1 LHGGGVRAA
10 GVTSDPGGR
19 ISRLM
24 LGILRA
30 ETRSDAIRDL
40 CREVGAEHL
49 LLFVEDPEIGISLP
63 APGFP
68 QVIPKAAAW
77 NDAAAAVAAADG
89 ARMAFTF
96 PYPDPEI
103 PAEAVG
109 IGCCGGAALF
119 AVGGRPSV
127 DALDEIHAWLPWV
140 AKVLRAESSLRLTK
154 AREKLAAAAV
164 QSSNRMSATS
174 EGLRRHLEVALR
186 KVESAQAK
194 SESEKE
200 ERQKFVFLV
209 ENTSEFIGMA
219 TLDGWVTFLNSAGRQ
234 MVGLRNSEPASGR
247 TLEDFLPEK
256 MRKDFREIA
265 IPACKASGQWE
276 GELQLRHFQ
285 GGGPVDVWMNIF
297 LVRDTEN
304 LKPVC
309 LAMSARDITE
319 RKRSEEALRWT
330 ESQLQQSQ
338 KMESIGKL
346 AGGIAHDFNN
356 LLTAINGYAE
366 LSLDQAP
373 PGSLL
378 HANLFEIK
386 SAGERAASLTRQ
398 LLAYSRKQVLATKVL
413 NLNAIVESMHNMLA
427 RIIGEDLQLIPMLD
441 PSLGQVKVDP
451 GQMEQVILN
460 LVVNSR
466 DATPQGG
473 RVILETR
480 NVELGETATAL
491 HPEIIPGRFAMLAVS
506 DSGCGMDPHVMSRIF
521 EPFFTTKAFGKGSG
535 MGLSMVQ
542 GIVVQ
547 SGGYIYAYS
556 EPGNGSTFKIYLPL
570 VESPQ
575 LRAPETEIRLPPAA
589 RGNETILLV
598 EDEEGVRRFVRQI
611 LEMQG
616 YRVLEASDGL
626 EGIRVSEKHPGP
638 VDLIVTDVIMPRKN
652 GRELAQQVMRD
663 RPGIKVIF
671 MSGYTDDFIVREGLI
686 EADTNFIQKPFAP
699 SALNRLIRATLEPIA
714 KALP

>member
-1 LHGGGVRAA
+1 
-10 GVTSDPGGR
+10 
-19 ISRLM
+19 M

-40 CREVGAEHL
+40 CREIGADHL

-68 QVIPKAAAW
+68 QVLPQAAAW

-89 ARMAFTF
+89 VRMAFTF
-96 PYPDPEI
+96 PYPDPEVPLEVI
-103 PAEAVG
+103 G
-109 IGCCGGAALF
+109 TGCCRGAALF
-119 AVGGRPSV
+119 AVGGSPSGE
-127 DALDEIHAWLPWV
+127 ALDEVRAWLPW
-140 AKVLRAESSLRLTK
+140 AAQVLRAESSLRLTK
-154 AREKLAAAAV
+154 AREKLAASTV

-174 EGLRRHLEVALR
+174 EGLRRHLEEALR
-186 KVESAQAK
+186 KVESAQAQ
-194 SESEKE
+194 SELEKE
-200 ERQKFVFLV
+200 ERQKFVFMV
-209 ENTSEFIGMA
+209 ETTSEFIGMA
-219 TLDGWVTFLNSAGRQ
+219 TLDGWFTFLNSAGRH
-234 MVGLRNSEPASGR
+234 MVGLPKTEPASGR
-247 TLEDFLPEK
+247 TLEDFLSEE

-265 IPACKASGQWE
+265 LPASRASGQWE

-285 GGGPVDVWMNIF
+285 DGAPVDVWMNIF

-319 RKRSEEALRWT
+319 RKRSEEALRRT
-330 ESQLQQSQ
+330 EGQLQQSQ

-366 LSLDQAP
+366 LSLDQVP
-373 PGSLL
+373 HGDPL

-427 RIIGEDLQLIPMLD
+427 RIIGEDLQLIRVLD

-466 DATPQGG
+466 DATPEGG
-473 RVILETR
+473 RVVVETR
-480 NVELGETATAL
+480 NVELGEIAAAL

-506 DSGCGMDPHVMSRIF
+506 DSGCGMEPHIKSRIF
-521 EPFFTTKAFGKGSG
+521 EPFFTTKAFGMGSG

-542 GIVVQ
+542 GIVAQ

-556 EPGNGSTFKIYLPL
+556 EPGKGSTFKVYLPL
-570 VESPQ
+570 VDSPEW
-575 LRAPETEIRLPPAA
+575 RVPELEIRVAQAA
-589 RGNETILLV
+589 RGSETILLV

-626 EGIRVSEKHPGP
+626 EGIRVSDRHSGSI
-638 VDLIVTDVIMPRKN
+638 DLIVTDVIMPRKN
-652 GRELAQQVMRD
+652 GRDLAQQVMRD

-671 MSGYTDDFIVREGLI
+671 MSGYTDDYIVRQGLL
-686 EADTNFIQKPFAP
+686 EADTNFIQKPFVP
-699 SALNRLIRATLEPIA
+699 SALTRMIRSILEQAA
-714 KALP
+714 KAKT